1 MWRKENTNIIDL
13 VMITS
18 DRAEVCELAVMFP
31 LKNLTNKFDQISI
44 GLCGDNGLAMFR
56 DLNCEQ
62 AV

>member
-1 MWRKENTNIIDL
+1 
-13 VMITS
+13 MITS

-44 GLCGDNGLAMFR
+44 GLYRDDGLAMFR